1 MDMVGHH
8 LLFHNLE
15 TVSLC
20 RSNKDS
26 FQRSRYRVFQH
37 HPPVLRDPNKMVLK
51 LVHGMA
57 RSSVFHAKYFN
68 TLRSGSL
75 GGRLLRTH
83 KGCGIRQRNGEM
95 ICLRHVIS
103 NVVQLARRY
112 KEAWHGWEVN
122 PSLKGPEFLSA

>member
-1 MDMVGHH
+1 MDMVGHP

-15 TVSLC
+15 TVSLWRC
-20 RSNKDS
+20 KKDS

-95 ICLRHVIS
+95 RAASFSTNSDTPLRTGDS
-103 NVVQLARRY
+103 
-112 KEAWHGWEVN
+112 GMN
-122 PSLKGPEFLSA
+122 PRQYH

>member
-1 MDMVGHH
+1 MDMVGHP

-95 ICLRHVIS
+95 RRKFLWINILSIRCSRRLGAVCMAIS
-103 NVVQLARRY
+103 LIFADYSTR
-112 KEAWHGWEVN
+112 
-122 PSLKGPEFLSA
+122 L